1 MNAPIKPIKPYTV
14 EERLLT
20 IENVNVSYDK
30 PILKGLNAHID
41 NIVRDGMQQGQVV
54 ALLGPSGIGKTQLF
68 RCIAGLQRPT
78 SGSIRLLAGKEEVQ
92 PGEVGVVAQHY
103 PLFNHRTVLGNLLVA
118 AGRYI
123 KDDKLAREKA
133 IAMLEE
139 FHLEDKASHYPQ
151 ALSGGQRQR
160 IAIAQQLLCSS
171 HFLLMDEPFSGL
183 DPLAKQRVCET
194 IIGVSTKHEL
204 NTMIVVTHDIESAIA
219 IADTVW
225 VLGRDRDAEGRP
237 IPGARIQE
245 VIDLAAM
252 GMAWDPEIESRPE
265 FFELTKRIKRQ
276 FGEL

>member
-1 MNAPIKPIKPYTV
+1 MNAPARPYTV
-14 EERLLT
+14 AERLLT
-20 IENVNVSYDK
+20 VENVCVSYDK
-30 PILKGLNAHID
+30 PILKNLNAHID

-54 ALLGPSGIGKTQLF
+54 ALLGPSGSGKTQLF
-68 RCIAGLQRPT
+68 RCIAGLQKPT
-78 SGSIRLLAGKEEVQ
+78 SGSIRLMGNKGEVQ

-118 AGRYI
+118 AGRFI
-123 KDDKLAREKA
+123 KDEKLAREKS

-139 FHLEDKASHYPQ
+139 FHLLDKASAYPQ

-194 IIGVSTKHEL
+194 IAGVASKHEL

-225 VLGRDRDAEGRP
+225 VLGRDRDEKGNP
-237 IPGARIQE
+237 IPGAHIQE
-245 VIDLAAM
+245 VINLAEM

>member
-1 MNAPIKPIKPYTV
+1 MSAVIKPYTV
-14 EERLLT
+14 AERLLT
-20 IENVNVSYDK
+20 IENVCVSYDK
-30 PILKGLNAHID
+30 PVLKGLSAHID

-54 ALLGPSGIGKTQLF
+54 ALLGPSGSGKTQLF
-68 RCIAGLQRPT
+68 RCIAGLQRPA
-78 SGSIRLLAGKEEVQ
+78 SGSIRLKDSKAEVQ

-118 AGRYI
+118 AGRFI

-139 FHLEDKASHYPQ
+139 FHLLDKAASYPQ
-151 ALSGGQRQR
+151 SLSGGQRQR

-183 DPLAKQRVCET
+183 DPLAKRRVCET
-194 IIGVSTKHEL
+194 IAGVATKDEL

-225 VLGRDRDAEGRP
+225 VLGRDRDDKGNP

-245 VIDLAAM
+245 VLNLAEM
-252 GMAWDPEIESRPE
+252 GMAWDPEIETRPE

-276 FGEL
+276 FAEL